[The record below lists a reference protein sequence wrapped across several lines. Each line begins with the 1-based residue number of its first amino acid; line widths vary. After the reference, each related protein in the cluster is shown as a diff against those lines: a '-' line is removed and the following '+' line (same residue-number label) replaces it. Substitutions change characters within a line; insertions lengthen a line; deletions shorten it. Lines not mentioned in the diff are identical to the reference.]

1 MGNEINYE
9 NKENENENNEKIL
22 DLHDYKPPDFFLNK
36 EYPIQDKSIKEI
48 MQYYIDGKS
57 DSSTDNNNN
66 NNNINDLNNNN
77 INNVNDNNNINL
89 NLKEEQYLMTPTF
102 NTKKECK
109 NIDNFNICNKN
120 NENNDEDRII
130 FEKKNLEEKFAIFA
144 EQDNNK
150 NTDKYKEKS
159 DNATYQIINNN
170 NNNYINNNNQIVDSG
185 LNNKNININININID
200 IPKTKK
206 SKSIKKMLSG
216 SLKEF
221 HHKAKKS
228 KNSDNSDKNSIDS
241 DNKKSNHKKSK
252 NNSSMKNDNNNNDED
267 SEKIIIKNK
276 ENSIKIPELNPCFS
290 KRSSNEIKEI
300 RMKPSSLMKD
310 IRKEY
315 KFLKPLGEGHFGT
328 VRKAHRRCEKEPY
341 HYYAIKS
348 ISIKNL
354 SQKDYNDLVK
364 EVDIISGLDHPNII
378 KFYET
383 YHDKYFFHIVM
394 ELCQGKE
401 VFDKIANHGYMPEKK
416 VVNIIFKVLLAIA
429 HCHSRGITHRD
440 LKPENILFESLKP
453 DAEIK
458 LIDFGLSRKYAKD
471 EKMHTILGTPYYVA
485 PEVLKGEYDE
495 KCDIWSIGAMTYL
508 MLCGDPPFTG
518 SSNNEIFKKIVKND
532 LKFNPYKWKNISD
545 NAKDFVKLC
554 LKKNASE
561 RPSASKAVEHKWF
574 TNVIKETH
582 SVKNLPKNILINI
595 KNFNI
600 VDKFKQMIIK
610 YLINTMNGEE
620 EINIYKNAFYAL
632 NFNHNGWIEPS
643 ELKKGYMLSNIDI
656 TDEEIDYL
664 YSIIVEHSKEGIDY
678 TEFLMAGIDKKELF
692 THDNIERAFNYFD
705 INKSGFIEYED
716 LNEALL
722 KMGKECTESNGIHSI
737 IQDAIKSLKPEEE
750 DDDKNEINDKE
761 FFDEII
767 IEEEKNCKISKNDF
781 FQIFS
786 LG

>member
-1 MGNEINYE
+1 MGNEINYVNNDNNE
-9 NKENENENNEKIL
+9 NNNENENNKAFL
-22 DLHDYKPPDFFLNK
+22 DYKPPEFYLNK
-36 EYPIQDKSIKEI
+36 EYPIQDKSIQDL
-48 MQYYIDGKS
+48 MQIYIDGKS
-57 DSSTDNNNN
+57 DSFKNNNNIINNNNIDNNNN
-66 NNNINDLNNNN
+66 NTNIN
-77 INNVNDNNNINL
+77 
-89 NLKEEQYLMTPTF
+89 EEKYLLTPKF
-102 NTKKECK
+102 NTKKVPK
-109 NIDNFNICNKN
+109 NIDNFNIYNKN
-120 NENNDEDRII
+120 NYENRKLFEKNNSEEEIATITEDVKEEKEENNII
-130 FEKKNLEEKFAIFA
+130 
-144 EQDNNK
+144 NN
-150 NTDKYKEKS
+150 NTKEKN
-159 DNATYQIINNN
+159 DNTTYQIINNN
-170 NNNYINNNNQIVDSG
+170 NNNYINNNNQIVESG

-200 IPKTKK
+200 LPKIKK
-206 SKSIKKMLSG
+206 SKSIKKVFSG
-216 SLKEF
+216 SLKES
-221 HHKAKKS
+221 HHKSKKL
-228 KNSDNSDKNSIDS
+228 KNSDNYEKNSLDS
-241 DNKKSNHKKSK
+241 EKKNNNHKKSK
-252 NNSSMKNDNNNNDED
+252 NSSIKNDKNDINEKNNDED

-276 ENSIKIPELNPCFS
+276 ENSPKALELSPCFS
-290 KRSSNEIKEI
+290 KKSSNEIKEI

-328 VRKAHRRCEKEPY
+328 VRKAHRRSEKEPY

-383 YHDKYFFHIVM
+383 YHDKFFFHIVM

-401 VFDKIANHGYMPEKK
+401 VFDNIANHGYMPEKK

-532 LKFNPYKWKNISD
+532 LKFNPYKWKNISN

-554 LKKNASE
+554 LKKNVSE

-574 TNVIKETH
+574 TNVLKETH
-582 SVKNLPKNILINI
+582 SVRNLPKKILINI

-664 YSIIVEHSKEGIDY
+664 YSIIVEHPKEGIDY

-692 THDNIERAFNYFD
+692 TNDNIERAFNYFD
-705 INKSGFIEYED
+705 INKSGYIEYED

-737 IQDAIKSLKPEEE
+737 IQDAIQNLKQKEEE
-750 DDDKNEINDKE
+750 DKNSISDKE
-761 FFDEII
+761 FFDELI

>member
-1 MGNEINYE
+1 M
-9 NKENENENNEKIL
+9 NEKRKLFEKIE
-22 DLHDYKPPDFFLNK
+22 K
-36 EYPIQDKSIKEI
+36 EENVIIKEEE
-48 MQYYIDGKS
+48 
-57 DSSTDNNNN
+57 
-66 NNNINDLNNNN
+66 NNN
-77 INNVNDNNNINL
+77 INNI
-89 NLKEEQYLMTPTF
+89 
-102 NTKKECK
+102 
-109 NIDNFNICNKN
+109 
-120 NENNDEDRII
+120 
-130 FEKKNLEEKFAIFA
+130 EK
-144 EQDNNK
+144 
-150 NTDKYKEKS
+150 T

-170 NNNYINNNNQIVDSG
+170 NNNYINNNNQIIESG

-200 IPKTKK
+200 LPKVKK
-206 SKSIKKMLSG
+206 SKSIKKTHS
-216 SLKEF
+216 SSSKEN
-221 HHKAKKS
+221 HHKNKRT
-228 KNSDNSDKNSIDS
+228 KNSDNSEKNSLDS
-241 DNKKSNHKKSK
+241 DKKIKNKKNK
-252 NNSSMKNDNNNNDED
+252 NSSNNDED
-267 SEKIIIKNK
+267 SEKIIIKKK
-276 ENSIKIPELNPCFS
+276 ESSINTLEVNPSFS
-290 KRSSNEIKEI
+290 KKSKSSCEIKEI

-328 VRKAHRRCEKEPY
+328 VRKAHRRSEKEPY
-341 HYYAIKS
+341 HYFAIKS

-401 VFDKIANHGYMPEKK
+401 VFDNIANHGYMPEKK

-518 SSNNEIFKKIVKND
+518 SSNNEIFKKIVKNE
-532 LKFNPYKWKNISD
+532 LKFNPYKWKNISHS
-545 NAKDFVKLC
+545 AKDFVKWC
-554 LKKNASE
+554 LNKNASE
-561 RPSASKAVEHKWF
+561 RPSASKAVTHNWF
-574 TNVIKETH
+574 NNVLKETH
-582 SVKNLPKNILINI
+582 SVKNIPTKILINI

-600 VDKFKQMIIK
+600 VDKFNQMIIK

-643 ELKKGYMLSNIDI
+643 ELKKGYELTNIDI
-656 TDEEIDYL
+656 TDEEIEYL
-664 YSIIVEHSKEGIDY
+664 YSIIVENSKEGIDY

-692 THDNIERAFNYFD
+692 TQEKIEKAFNYFD
-705 INKSGFIEYED
+705 INKSGYIEYED
-716 LNEALL
+716 LKEALL
-722 KMGKECTESNGIHSI
+722 KMGKECTESNGINSI
-737 IQDAIKSLKPEEE
+737 IHDAIKNLKSNEEE
-750 DDDKNEINDKE
+750 DSKEDNLDKE
-761 FFDEII
+761 FFDDSI
-767 IEEEKNCKISKNDF
+767 IEEDKKCKISKNDF

-786 LG
+786 LS

>member
-1 MGNEINYE
+1 MGNEIN
-9 NKENENENNEKIL
+9 NENNENEIEKNNNISKSNNIKAPEF
-22 DLHDYKPPDFFLNK
+22 YLNK
-36 EYPIQDKSIKEI
+36 NYPIQGRTLKEI
-48 MQYYIDGKS
+48 MQYYLTEGR
-57 DSSTDNNNN
+57 DSSTKNNNN
-66 NNNINDLNNNN
+66 NTNEAGQCLMTPRFTIKQDNTDLYNVMISTINEEKDKKSLDELNLKDKEVLSITEIENN
-77 INNVNDNNNINL
+77 INNINNFLNNNEKNDN
-89 NLKEEQYLMTPTF
+89 
-102 NTKKECK
+102 KK
-109 NIDNFNICNKN
+109 
-120 NENNDEDRII
+120 
-130 FEKKNLEEKFAIFA
+130 
-144 EQDNNK
+144 
-150 NTDKYKEKS
+150 
-159 DNATYQIINNN
+159 YQIINNN
-170 NNNYINNNNQIVDSG
+170 NNNYINNNNQFVEPG
-185 LNNKNININININID
+185 LNNNNININININID
-200 IPKTKK
+200 LPKIKK
-206 SKSIKKMLSG
+206 NKSIHKSRNN
-216 SLKEF
+216 SLIRNSYKN
-221 HHKAKKS
+221 KKS
-228 KNSDNSDKNSIDS
+228 KNSNNNSKRNSLCS
-241 DNKKSNHKKSK
+241 KEEKKKSN
-252 NNSSMKNDNNNNDED
+252 NEINDNCNNNNDED
-267 SEKIIIKNK
+267 LEEIIIINK
-276 ENSIKIPELNPCFS
+276 DNSINTSKLN
-290 KRSSNEIKEI
+290 RTNSNQNMIGTKEI

-315 KFLKPLGEGHFGT
+315 KFIKLLGEGHFGT
-328 VRKAHRRCEKEPY
+328 VRKAIRRSDKEPY

-348 ISIKNL
+348 ISTKYL
-354 SQKDYNDLVK
+354 SEKDFNDLLK

-471 EKMHTILGTPYYVA
+471 EKMHTVLGTPYYVA

-518 SSNNEIFKKIVKND
+518 SSNNEIFKKIIKND

-664 YSIIVEHSKEGIDY
+664 YSIIVEHPKEGIDY

-750 DDDKNEINDKE
+750 EDNKNEINDKE
-761 FFDEII
+761 FFDELI